1 MAEAPVWL
9 ATAVVRTRSH
19 EPVGEVPWHAG
30 TLSSLATAADVFYS
44 LIGPQFIELHV
55 EARETATNVSTA
67 IKVLIWDVPGL
78 SGIKRDANSRGH
90 TEGCR

>member
-1 MAEAPVWL
+1 ML
-9 ATAVVRTRSH
+9 
-19 EPVGEVPWHAG
+19 
-30 TLSSLATAADVFYS
+30 FYS

>member
-1 MAEAPVWL
+1 MNRSGWAAY
-9 ATAVVRTRSH
+9 AARRYCRGAVVVDGGRRQ
-19 EPVGEVPWHAG
+19 
-30 TLSSLATAADVFYS
+30 LFYS